1 MKVQCPS
8 CKENLHVPDE
18 HLRRGVAKVRCA
30 HCGFGFVIRLGEPGG
45 APAPKAEPKE
55 DMTAEGFKTSGAA
68 SAASGFIGTPQDKFV
83 PNETMTSIRVD
94 PGFQTEIKGVLDIIE
109 EVGSGDAEGV
119 EQLPEPEVKETAAA
133 KTKVQDQPDKPDPPE
148 ADPRVPAEP
157 GPGSPFPPAGPS
169 HPGVPHAAGTGRHE
183 PVAAEE
189 ESEEEEPAP
198 QAEAEEA
205 QAAPAKEPTRA
216 PRAEEDEPAPQ
227 APAKVEPAPVEV
239 DPPEAAPAP
248 SAPSDKE
255 SPAEEFD
262 MKATQPMPLPGL
274 PALSRNQDPNAATL
288 PMGSL
293 LQPVAQEPAIEDV
306 KTEEMELELA
316 PTPMA
321 PAPAPMASSSVQVSP
336 ALSPRAHEPAPVTSA
351 SVQVAPAPAPVPV
364 SSASAP
370 AQPTP
375 LSPFSVPRQ
384 ATPVGGL
391 SAHQPGLP
399 PPGFG
404 PSYDDIIVAQP
415 VQSQGMKVLGIIMSI
430 GVLVT
435 GLFFLIVIARNNWSL
450 DVSRF
455 DEQVSRAFS
464 VTPVA
469 KTQDELRAIIV
480 TSPVVDQVRFDTGEN
495 ALLARGTVKNNDT
508 RTLRY
513 IYVKAWL
520 TRHGRKVTSAEAP
533 AGNTFT
539 VEELTKLSKAQA
551 MGRYNPGG
559 ANKGNSK
566 VEGGDKLKYGVIISP
581 LPGDYTPE
589 RYDVEVVA
597 SKAELYLGGE

>member
-1 MKVQCPS
+1 MADNRPAKDAMKVQCPS

-45 APAPKAEPKE
+45 APPPKEEPKE
-55 DMTAEGFKTSGAA
+55 EMPAEGFKTSGRT

-94 PGFQTEIKGVLDIIE
+94 PNFQTEIKGALDIID
-109 EVGSGDAEGV
+109 EVGSGDAAEV
-119 EQLPEPEVKETAAA
+119 EQLPAPEVKETAAA
-133 KTKVQDQPDKPDPPE
+133 AQEVEDEPVKSEDLGSEPS
-148 ADPRVPAEP
+148 APAEP

-169 HPGVPHAAGTGRHE
+169 LPGVPHAAGTGRHD
-183 PVAAEE
+183 PV
-189 ESEEEEPAP
+189 ESEEQATEEPEPEAP
-198 QAEAEEA
+198 TEE
-205 QAAPAKEPTRA
+205 PEP
-216 PRAEEDEPAPQ
+216 EPE
-227 APAKVEPAPVEV
+227 APAKVETKEPPAKVEV
-239 DPPEAAPAP
+239 EQALAEVEQQEDDPSP
-248 SAPSDKE
+248 SALPEEDEPSD
-255 SPAEEFD
+255 ALD
-262 MKATQPMPLPGL
+262 MKSTQPMPLPSL
-274 PALSRNQDPNAATL
+274 PAVSRNMDPSAATL
-288 PMGSL
+288 PMGSSL
-293 LQPVAQEPAIEDV
+293 LPVPEEPAIEDV
-306 KTEEMELELA
+306 PTEEMELELELA
-316 PTPMA
+316 PSPVAPVPEPAPVAPAPVASAPALVA
-321 PAPAPMASSSVQVSP
+321 PAPAPMAQ
-336 ALSPRAHEPAPVTSA
+336 
-351 SVQVAPAPAPVPV
+351 
-364 SSASAP
+364 ASAP

-384 ATPVGGL
+384 ATPAGGL

-399 PPGFG
+399 PAGFG

-415 VQSQGMKVLGIIMSI
+415 VQSKTMKVLGIFMSI
-430 GVLVT
+430 GVLIT
-435 GLFFLIVIARNNWSL
+435 GIFFLIVIARNNWSL

-469 KTQDELRAIIV
+469 KAQDELRALIV
-480 TSPVVDQVRFDTGEN
+480 TSPVVDQVRFDTGEK

-513 IYVKAWL
+513 IYIKAWL
-520 TRHGRKVTSAEAP
+520 TRHGRKVISAEAP

-539 VEELTKLSKAQA
+539 VEELTKLSKAKA

-559 ANKGNSK
+559 ANLSNRK

-589 RYDVEVVA
+589 RYEVEVVA